1 MDENMG
7 ALDQWIRIFVGIA
20 AGWEFFLLPE
30 QRWWL
35 FFLGFF
41 FFLTGLI
48 GSCPIYSL
56 FDGST
61 KPSKSSAAP

>member
-1 MDENMG
+1 MG
-7 ALDQWIRIFVGIA
+7 EYSSALLQGGNFS
-20 AGWEFFLLPE
+20 LPE

-35 FFLGFF
+35 LLFGSF

-61 KPSKSSAAP
+61 KPSELSAAP